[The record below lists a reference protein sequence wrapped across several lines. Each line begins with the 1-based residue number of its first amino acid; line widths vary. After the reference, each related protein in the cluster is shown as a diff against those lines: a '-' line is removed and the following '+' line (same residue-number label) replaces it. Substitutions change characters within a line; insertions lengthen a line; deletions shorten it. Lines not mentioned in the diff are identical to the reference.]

1 MTHRSS
7 VSSAQ
12 AALGQGTASRGLP
25 IGDNKPMSSAQS
37 QTTGPVRADVW
48 LWAAR
53 FFKTRSLAKQ
63 AIDGGK
69 IDLNGSGCK
78 PAKTVHVGDVLRISR
93 GVERLEV
100 EVLALSEKRG
110 QASVAQTLYRES
122 EASVAA
128 REAAKA
134 QRKLVGAMAPPGR
147 PDKQER
153 RELRRLKDSM

>member
-1 MTHRSS
+1 MTSPQ
-7 VSSAQ
+7 VPG
-12 AALGQGTASRGLP
+12 AAV
-25 IGDNKPMSSAQS
+25 
-37 QTTGPVRADVW
+37 VRADVW

-69 IDLNGSGCK
+69 IDLNDGSCK
-78 PAKTVHVGDVLRISR
+78 PAKAVQVGDVFRISR
-93 GVERLEV
+93 GEERLEV

-110 QASVAQTLYRES
+110 PAPVAQALYRES

-128 REAAKA
+128 REAAKV

-147 PDKQER
+147 PDKQAR
-153 RELRRLKDSM
+153 RELRRLKDSI

>member
-1 MTHRSS
+1 MRDNAAMASPDS
-7 VSSAQ
+7 LSA
-12 AALGQGTASRGLP
+12 
-25 IGDNKPMSSAQS
+25 
-37 QTTGPVRADVW
+37 PVRADVW

-69 IDLNGSGCK
+69 IDLNDGTCK
-78 PAKTVHVGDVLRISR
+78 PAKAVHVGDVLRISR
-93 GVERLEV
+93 GEERLEV

-110 QASVAQTLYRES
+110 PAAAAQALYRES
-122 EASVAA
+122 EASVAV

-134 QRKLVGAMAPPGR
+134 QRKLTGAMAPPSR
-147 PDKQER
+147 PDKQAR

>member
-1 MTHRSS
+1 MGGMASPQHSS
-7 VSSAQ
+7 SE
-12 AALGQGTASRGLP
+12 
-25 IGDNKPMSSAQS
+25 
-37 QTTGPVRADVW
+37 PVRADVW

-53 FFKTRSLAKQ
+53 FYKTRSLAKQ

-69 IDLNGSGCK
+69 VDLNDGSCK
-78 PAKTVHVGDVLRISR
+78 PAKAVHVGDVFRIGR
-93 GVERLEV
+93 GEERLEV

-110 QASVAQTLYRES
+110 PASVAQALYRES

-128 REAAKA
+128 REVMKA

-147 PDKQER
+147 PDKQAR

>member
-1 MTHRSS
+1 MRDN
-7 VSSAQ
+7 SAM
-12 AALGQGTASRGLP
+12 SFP
-25 IGDNKPMSSAQS
+25 IAPS
-37 QTTGPVRADVW
+37 PVRADVW

-69 IDLNGSGCK
+69 IDLNDGTCK
-78 PAKTVHVGDVLRISR
+78 PAKAVQVADVFRISR
-93 GVERLEV
+93 GEERLEV

-110 QASVAQTLYRES
+110 PASAAQALYRES
-122 EASVAA
+122 EASIAT

-134 QRKLVGAMAPPGR
+134 QRKLLGAMAPPGR
-147 PDKQER
+147 PDKQAR